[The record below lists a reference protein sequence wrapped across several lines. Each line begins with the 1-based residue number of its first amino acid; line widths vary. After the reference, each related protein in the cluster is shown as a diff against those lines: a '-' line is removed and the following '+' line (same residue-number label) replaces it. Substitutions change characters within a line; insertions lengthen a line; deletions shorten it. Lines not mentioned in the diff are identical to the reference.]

1 MYIHM
6 KQGTTQISEDG
17 SGSTPFSVGPVDAA
31 TSTPCGAEAMLL
43 YCDAGYKAAAGAVL
57 SFVGANKDRWQL
69 SMDGTAWPATW
80 GGDLTITAAIPTAGL
95 TVYARAKALS
105 TEAPSVDTSV
115 DMKIVATILPA

>member
-17 SGSTPFSVGPVDAA
+17 SGSTPVTVGPVDAA
-31 TSTPCGAEAMLL
+31 TSIPCSAETLTI
-43 YCDAGYKAAAGAVL
+43 YCDAGYKAQSGAVL

-69 SMDGTAWPATW
+69 SADGTTWPTTW
-80 GGDLTITAAIPTAGL
+80 GGDLTINKVIPNTGVQ
-95 TVYARAKALS
+95 VYVRAKALS